1 VCGILYMVSQLAH
14 MKEGLLALT
23 IVSAGY
29 TDDDDDQD
37 EEHYEDIKL
46 EVCDA
51 LFSRCFSN
59 CIIVFSMD
67 MKVKTPEVGNEQLSS
82 HRYADCMFTSD
93 YIFYLIHFTCKI

>member
-1 VCGILYMVSQLAH
+1 MVSQLAH
-14 MKEGLLALT
+14 MKEGLLALN

-29 TDDDDDQD
+29 TDDNDDDKG

-59 CIIVFSMD
+59 VFSMD
-67 MKVKTPEVGNEQLSS
+67 MEVKTAEV
-82 HRYADCMFTSD
+82 
-93 YIFYLIHFTCKI
+93 

>member
-1 VCGILYMVSQLAH
+1 MVSQLAH
-14 MKEGLLALT
+14 MKEGLLALS

-29 TDDDDDQD
+29 TGDDDDQG

-59 CIIVFSMD
+59 VFSRD
-67 MKVKTPEVGNEQLSS
+67 VKVKTPEVGNSICLLADRQIVCSIIIDLTLTTDLTTFIQASQLFFS
-82 HRYADCMFTSD
+82 
-93 YIFYLIHFTCKI
+93 